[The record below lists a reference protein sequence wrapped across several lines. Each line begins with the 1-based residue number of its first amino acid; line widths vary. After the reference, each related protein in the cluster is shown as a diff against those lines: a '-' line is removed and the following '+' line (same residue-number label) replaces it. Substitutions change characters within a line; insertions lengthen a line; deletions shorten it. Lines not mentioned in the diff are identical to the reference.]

1 VSIEDKAKAEA
12 KKLMAEVGQLQAQV
26 KSQSLASK
34 AETQK
39 LIAEINRLQVAAI
52 QERDS
57 DKARQAKL
65 ETKRLY
71 EEQLAHIA
79 VRQNNIREQVDRLL
93 LAKQKY
99 ETVWKR
105 DLENGKTLDSQDN
118 QLQQQLLQLIKKKKE
133 DFVLLNRE
141 AEAIRER
148 ARQKSIGLPDARQAT
163 PTAPA
168 PIPASAPERNAT
180 AVDPLISVADRAKAE
195 AEKLIKEVTKP
206 KTGDAATKA
215 EEVGRMMAEI
225 NKLQMA
231 ADQGLLTEGDAKQLE
246 DRVKKIESK
255 QREARDQINQLT
267 QAKIKYELA
276 LSRSA
281 QQRNVEQARREQ
293 DEKLQDELNQL
304 IQSKEGEQRRLMEEL
319 ELIRMRSEQEAAL
332 LKAQRDAAR
341 ALADQQAKNEEL
353 MRSMGG
359 RKGFTRARIIGSVL
373 LVVLLGG
380 GVAAF
385 FMTPW
390 LSAQFAARFP
400 DKPPVSAPSTTAEPT
415 TPATTEPA
423 TPVASQKP
431 APAPVV
437 RPVRTFRDK
446 LSSGARGPE
455 MVQLPAGRFSM
466 GAPAYLPYSDERPQF
481 EATLESFSIS
491 RHEITF
497 DEYRV
502 FANSTGHKLPD
513 DNAWGRGERP
523 VINVSWDDASDYAA
537 WLTKETGSQYQ
548 LPSER
553 EWEYAAKAGTDTAY
567 WWGDDLGSNKANCGQ
582 CGSQWDVQQ
591 TAPVGSFQPN
601 AFGLYDVIGN
611 VMEWT
616 RTCYHPNYEGAPA
629 TGQDWVGG
637 NCSQRMVRSSA
648 FNNYQREV
656 RVTKRKK
663 LNPKSSSNNLGF
675 RVVRVN

>member
-26 KSQSLASK
+26 KSQSLVSK

-105 DLENGKTLDSQDN
+105 DLENGKTLDSQDS

-148 ARQKSIGLPDARQAT
+148 ARQKSISLLDARQSPAAT
-163 PTAPA
+163 TSAPV
-168 PIPASAPERNAT
+168 SAPEP
-180 AVDPLISVADRAKAE
+180 AVDLLISVADRAKAE

-206 KTGDAATKA
+206 KIGDAATKA

-231 ADQGLLTEGDAKQLE
+231 ADQGLLSEGDSKQLE

-293 DEKLQDELNQL
+293 DEKLQEELNQL

-341 ALADQQAKNEEL
+341 ALADQQAKNEDL

-373 LVVLLGG
+373 LVLLLGG

-400 DKPPVSAPSTTAEPT
+400 DKPSGNAPSIVAGAVTPATAEPA
-415 TPATTEPA
+415 P
-423 TPVASQKP
+423 PVAPQKP
-431 APAPVV
+431 ALAPVV

-446 LSSGARGPE
+446 LSSGERGPE
-455 MVQLPAGRFSM
+455 MVQLPGGSFRM

-481 EATLESFSIS
+481 EVTLDGFSIS
-491 RHEITF
+491 RREITF

-513 DNAWGRGERP
+513 DSTWGRGERP

-567 WWGDDLGSNKANCGQ
+567 WWGDELGSNKANCGQ

-616 RTCYHPNYEGAPA
+616 RTCYHPNYEGAPP